1 MLGSEIWTALESQE
15 IPIYLQSSS
24 SSSLRLEL
32 SVSCSMQFELGDKSR
47 VEILKGELRNEW
59 MIYDDSLYYR
69 RLSSLSF
76 SSLLFLKESTPRALG
91 HRNVAQRTPGLL
103 LGLGPTCALHIFAVG
118 ASQIENKIIYTLAKT
133 LVG

>member
-1 MLGSEIWTALESQE
+1 
-15 IPIYLQSSS
+15 
-24 SSSLRLEL
+24 
-32 SVSCSMQFELGDKSR
+32 
-47 VEILKGELRNEW
+47 

>member
-1 MLGSEIWTALESQE
+1 
-15 IPIYLQSSS
+15 
-24 SSSLRLEL
+24 
-32 SVSCSMQFELGDKSR
+32 MQFELEDKSR
-47 VEILKGELRNEW
+47 VEILKGELWNEW

-103 LGLGPTCALHIFAVG
+103 LGLGPTCALRFFFAVG
-118 ASQIENKIIYTLAKT
+118 ASQIENEIIYTLAKT
-133 LVG
+133 LVDEVSVSIRFLYII